1 MSTQDESKR
10 TSLSKS
16 EEGRPASMGRR
27 AILRGG
33 VTAMPAILTL
43 HSGAAL
49 ARTSNLISAS
59 PGARDINQNVWCL
72 DTSTAVD
79 YYPDSGKYD
88 FGDPG
93 YATVNVFPDTVYESG
108 TGQSKVSMTADQF
121 CASGGSANYHLQGGG
136 SPTTVT
142 LQSPGIVVSSNAYNS
157 LSPRIN
163 IGEPIDWTRLT

>member
-1 MSTQDESKR
+1 
-10 TSLSKS
+10 
-16 EEGRPASMGRR
+16 
-27 AILRGG
+27 
-33 VTAMPAILTL
+33 MPAILTL
-43 HSGAAL
+43 HSGAAAAL

-121 CASGGSANYHLQGGG
+121 CASGGSADYHLQGGG
-136 SPTTVT
+136 SPTKVT
-142 LQSPGIVVSSNAYNS
+142 LRSPGIVVSSNAYNS